1 MIRCN
6 LAVLLAERN
15 LKISKVSKDTGISR
29 TTLTSL
35 NSNYSQGIQFDT
47 MNTLCLYLGITPE
60 KLINYIP
67 FDIKITDVKYDVEDS
82 EADIGVEL
90 ITSNKSKKKYELFA
104 LINKHYSERYYII
117 EWLEIEMRIPEYKD
131 DEFNKHNQEI
141 SKYLKELP
149 QPFISDFEG
158 EIIGKLYEAIEKEE
172 TLGQAPD
179 VTFDWRNIIF

>member
-47 MNTLCLYLGITPE
+47 MNTLCLYLGIAPE

-67 FDIKITDVKYDVEDS
+67 FDITITNFEYSIQNNEIDMEIEIS
-82 EADIGVEL
+82 
-90 ITSNKSKKKYELFA
+90 TNNKSKKK
-104 LINKHYSERYYII
+104 K
-117 EWLEIEMRIPEYKD
+117 
-131 DEFNKHNQEI
+131 
-141 SKYLKELP
+141 
-149 QPFISDFEG
+149 
-158 EIIGKLYEAIEKEE
+158 
-172 TLGQAPD
+172 
-179 VTFDWRNIIF
+179 